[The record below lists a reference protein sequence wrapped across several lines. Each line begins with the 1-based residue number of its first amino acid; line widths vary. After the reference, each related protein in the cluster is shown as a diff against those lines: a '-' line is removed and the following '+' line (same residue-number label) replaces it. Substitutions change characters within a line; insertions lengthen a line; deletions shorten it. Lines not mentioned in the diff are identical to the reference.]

1 MLVMKKCSAF
11 ILALLLLWSCG
22 TPDEAFHNPIRVDI
36 DERHDVSI
44 FDIFE
49 RIEIIPLETTDE
61 SIFRFVDKLIY
72 HEGVFYIFDFVS
84 DKILAFDSTGK
95 FLFKI
100 DDRGQGPE
108 QYLNISDF
116 EIDRQANKLLVL
128 DPLRSDMIEYDLS
141 GNFLRR
147 ISLPAIMGA
156 YQYLKCLG
164 NDVIAFWTFDETN
177 RLKFFDRNNNSIF
190 QEHFPR
196 KVRSLF
202 DHFTVA
208 AFPYANRVMRESVT
222 DNRVFEVFSDGT
234 YSVAYTWDFGRL
246 NNPANIASR
255 FPRSE
260 QRHSPE
266 ERNALMNRMRNSEMV
281 NYFFNRTGGNRTY
294 RYAQVTRRGEW
305 VNIFHNISEDRAI
318 VFTET
323 TESARFYPIFWSD
336 EFVIGWGPF
345 ADRFLRTAP
354 DAILDERNLEI
365 KRNIDEF
372 DNPTLIKY
380 WFRR

>member
-1 MLVMKKCSAF
+1 MKKCSAF
-11 ILALLLLWSCG
+11 IFALLLLWSCG
-22 TPDEAFHNPIRVDI
+22 TPDEAFHNPIRVDL

-49 RIEIIPLETTDE
+49 RVEIIPLETTDE

-72 HEGVFYIFDFVS
+72 HEGIFYILDFLG

-128 DPLRSDMIEYDLS
+128 DSHRRELIEYDLN

-147 ISLPAIMGA
+147 ISLPTIMGGT
-156 YQYLKCLG
+156 YQSLRYLG
-164 NDVIAFWTFDETN
+164 NGIIAFWTFDDGN
-177 RLKFFDRNNNSIF
+177 RLKFYDRNSNSIF

-196 KVRSLF
+196 EERSMF
-202 DHFTVA
+202 DHFHIE
-208 AFPYANRVMRESVT
+208 AFPYANRVMRGAVT
-222 DNRVFEVFSDGT
+222 DNRVFEIFPDGT

-246 NNPANIASR
+246 NHHATIARR
-255 FPRSE
+255 FPAG
-260 QRHSPE
+260 QRLSHE
-266 ERNALMNRMRNSEMV
+266 EMIAFMYRVRNSEIV
-281 NYFFNRTGGNRTY
+281 NYLFIRAGGNQ
-294 RYAQVTRRGEW
+294 RYKYTVVVRRDR
-305 VNIFHNISEDRAI
+305 VVSILHKISEKKTF
-318 VFTET
+318 VFEET
-323 TESARFYPIFWSD
+323 TEGALFAPIYWSD
-336 EFVIGWGPF
+336 EFVIGRGPF
-345 ADRFLRTAP
+345 ADSFLNTIP
-354 DAILDERNLEI
+354 NAILDERNLEI